1 MRVSVVASVSF
12 VIAMVGTTGV
22 AMVMPVRVVT
32 SVDVMT
38 MVCVTTS
45 LGVVTSVVGVGVM
58 LR

>member
-12 VIAMVGTTGV
+12 VITMVGMTGL
-22 AMVMPVRVVT
+22 AMVMPVSVVT

-38 MVCVTTS
+38 MVYVTTS
-45 LGVVTSVVGVGVM
+45 LGVATSVVGVGVM